1 MDRYLAA
8 NRALW
13 DEWTA
18 IHARSAFYDLEG
30 FKRGGV
36 RLRPYEIEEVGDV
49 AGKSLLHLQCHFGI
63 DTLSWA
69 RLGARVTGAD
79 FSERAIEMARAL
91 AAELH
96 LEARFVCSE
105 VLKLPAVLDGEFD
118 IVYTSRGVIPWLPD
132 LRGWAEVIG
141 RLVKPAGFFY
151 ITEHHPVTLVWD
163 DRDDLRELRLAYP
176 YFERTK
182 PLEFPTKGK
191 GSYADRDARVEQ
203 PVEYEWPHSLGEII
217 SAVAG
222 AGLRIDFLHEFPFS
236 FYQGLPFL
244 EPHEGDTWRLP
255 AGWPGELPLSFSLKA
270 TKPVR

>member
-1 MDRYLAA
+1 MDRYLKA

-36 RLRPYEIEEVGDV
+36 RLRPYEIEEIGDV
-49 AGKSLLHLQCHFGI
+49 AGKSLLHMQCHFGI

-91 AAELH
+91 AAELG
-96 LEARFVCSE
+96 LDARFVCSE
-105 VLKLPAVLDGEFD
+105 VANLPTVLNGEFD
-118 IVYTSRGVIPWLPD
+118 IVYTSRGVIGWLPD
-132 LRGWAEVIG
+132 LRRWAQVIAHF
-141 RLVKPAGFFY
+141 VKPGGCFY

-163 DRDDLRELRLAYP
+163 DTEGTTELRLAYP
-176 YFERTK
+176 YFERSE
-182 PLEFPTKGK
+182 PLEFPTKG
-191 GSYADRDARVEQ
+191 SYADRSARVEQ
-203 PVEYEWPHSLGEII
+203 PVEYAWTHSLGEIV

-222 AGLRIDFLHEFPFS
+222 AGLRIEFLHEFPSS

-244 EPHEGDTWRLP
+244 EQREDRTWWLP
-255 AGWPGELPLSFSLKA
+255 GAWRGELPLTFSLKA
-270 TKPVR
+270 TKLVG